1 MSFTRDAAALV
12 DCTPERTAANLL
24 RRLIVAAKRK
34 FSRIPKAEE
43 LVPQLR
49 EAGVGLHVLPTY
61 LCLLDHCNSKTGR
74 AWPSINRMAT
84 ILGLCRRTVE
94 RHTRQLVDAGLVL
107 RNDQQRGRRGR
118 FSTRR
123 YVVVAVLF
131 FARATVRHGGR
142 TGKRSLYKRR
152 TKSLLNSR
160 KEQIS
165 DLDREHREQ
174 TIKQRRGGE
183 HRKRDY
189 EWFFE

>member
-1 MSFTRDAAALV
+1 MWSILPHGEPPQTR
-12 DCTPERTAANLL
+12 
-24 RRLIVAAKRK
+24 RRVIVAGKQK
-34 FSRIPKAEE
+34 FNRIPKAGE

-74 AWPSINRMAT
+74 AWPSINRMAA

-94 RHTRQLVDAGLVL
+94 RHMRQLCEAGLVL

-131 FARATVRHGGR
+131 FRRATVRHGGR
-142 TGKRSLYKRR
+142 TSKPSLYKER

-160 KEQIS
+160 KERIS
-165 DLDREHREQ
+165 DLDRERREQ
-174 TIKQRRGGE
+174 TIESRRGEQRRTG
-183 HRKRDY
+183 Y
-189 EWFFE
+189 EWFFGK

>member
-1 MSFTRDAAALV
+1 MAG
-12 DCTPERTAANLL
+12 
-24 RRLIVAAKRK
+24 KRK
-34 FSRIPKAEE
+34 FSRVPKAEE

-61 LCLLDHCNSKTGR
+61 LCLLDHCSSKTGR

-94 RHTRQLVDAGLVL
+94 RHMRQLVDAGLVL
-107 RNDQQRGRRGR
+107 RNDQQRARRGR

-131 FARATVRHGGR
+131 FRRATVRHGGR
-142 TGKRSLYKRR
+142 TGEGSLYKRR
-152 TKSLLNSR
+152 TKSSLNSPT
-160 KEQIS
+160 EQIS
-165 DLDREHREQ
+165 AIDKEHREQ
-174 TIKQRRGGE
+174 TIKARRGE
-183 HRKRDY
+183 QRKRGY

>member
-1 MSFTRDAAALV
+1 MAAKQKFTRM
-12 DCTPERTAANLL
+12 
-24 RRLIVAAKRK
+24 
-34 FSRIPKAEE
+34 PKADE

-49 EAGVGLHVLPTY
+49 SAGIGLHVLPTY

-74 AWPSINRMAT
+74 AWPSINRMAN

-94 RHTRQLVDAGLVL
+94 RHMKDLVAAGLVL

-131 FARATVRHGGR
+131 FRRATVRHGGR
-142 TGKRSLYKRR
+142 TSKPSLYKQR
-152 TKSLLNSR
+152 TNSLLNSR
-160 KEQIS
+160 KERIS

-174 TIKQRRGGE
+174 TIKERRGEE
-183 HRKRDY
+183 HRKRGY

>member
-1 MSFTRDAAALV
+1 M
-12 DCTPERTAANLL
+12 
-24 RRLIVAAKRK
+24 AAKRK

-49 EAGVGLHVLPTY
+49 TAGVGLHVLPTY

-74 AWPSINRMAT
+74 AWPSINRMAK

-94 RHTRQLVDAGLVL
+94 RHMKDLVNAGLVL
-107 RNDQQRGRRGR
+107 RNDQKRGRRGR

-131 FARATVRHGGR
+131 FRRATVRHGGR
-142 TGKRSLYKRR
+142 TGERSLYKRR
-152 TKSLLNSR
+152 TKNSSNSPR
-160 KEQIS
+160 ERIS
-165 DLDREHREQ
+165 AIDKEHREQ
-174 TIKQRRGGE
+174 TIKQRRGE
-183 HRKRDY
+183 QRKRGY

>member
-1 MSFTRDAAALV
+1 MAG
-12 DCTPERTAANLL
+12 
-24 RRLIVAAKRK
+24 KRK
-34 FSRIPKAEE
+34 FTRVPKAEE
-43 LVPQLR
+43 LVPCLR

-74 AWPSINRMAT
+74 AWPSINRMAN

-94 RHTRQLVDAGLVL
+94 RHMKQLCDAGLVL
-107 RNDQQRGRRGR
+107 RNDQKRGRRGR

-131 FARATVRHGGR
+131 FRRATVRHGGR
-142 TGKRSLYKRR
+142 TSSRSLYKER
-152 TKSLLNSR
+152 TKRSLNSR

-165 DLDREHREQ
+165 AIDREHREQ
-174 TIKQRRGGE
+174 TIKARRGEE
-183 HRKRDY
+183 HRKRGY

>member
-1 MSFTRDAAALV
+1 M
-12 DCTPERTAANLL
+12 
-24 RRLIVAAKRK
+24 AAKRK
-34 FSRIPKAEE
+34 FSRVPKTEE

-74 AWPSINRMAT
+74 AWPSINRMST

-94 RHTRQLVDAGLVL
+94 RHMRQLVDAGLVL

-118 FSTRR
+118 YSTRR

-131 FARATVRHGGR
+131 FRRATVRHGGR
-142 TGKRSLYKRR
+142 TRKPSLYKER

-165 DLDREHREQ
+165 DQDQAYREEAIR
-174 TIKQRRGGE
+174 KKRGQEG
-183 HRKRDY
+183 RIRGY
-189 EWFFE
+189 EWLFE

>member
-1 MSFTRDAAALV
+1 M
-12 DCTPERTAANLL
+12 
-24 RRLIVAAKRK
+24 
-34 FSRIPKAEE
+34 PKAED
-43 LVPQLR
+43 LVPCLR
-49 EAGVGLHVLPTY
+49 EAGIGLHVLPTY

-94 RHTRQLVDAGLVL
+94 RHMKDLVDAGLVL

-131 FARATVRHGGR
+131 FRRATVRHGGR
-142 TGKRSLYKRR
+142 TNSRSLYKER
-152 TKSLLNSR
+152 TKPLLNSR
-160 KEQIS
+160 KERIS

-174 TIKQRRGGE
+174 TIRQRRGE
-183 HRKRDY
+183 QRKRGY
-189 EWFFE
+189 QWFFGE

>member
-1 MSFTRDAAALV
+1 MAAKQKFTRM
-12 DCTPERTAANLL
+12 
-24 RRLIVAAKRK
+24 
-34 FSRIPKAEE
+34 PKADE

-49 EAGVGLHVLPTY
+49 SAGIGLHVLPTY

-74 AWPSINRMAT
+74 AWPSINRMAN

-94 RHTRQLVDAGLVL
+94 RHMKDLVAAGLVL

-131 FARATVRHGGR
+131 FRRATVRHGGR

-152 TKSLLNSR
+152 TKSSLNSQ

-165 DLDREHREQ
+165 AIDKEHREQ
-174 TIKQRRGGE
+174 IIKARRGE
-183 HRKRDY
+183 QRKRGY

>member
-1 MSFTRDAAALV
+1 LSPLKRIR
-12 DCTPERTAANLL
+12 RTTSQEET
-24 RRLIVAAKRK
+24 VAAKQK
-34 FSRIPKAEE
+34 FTRMPKADE

-49 EAGVGLHVLPTY
+49 SAGIGLHVLPTY

-74 AWPSINRMAT
+74 AWPSINRMAN

-94 RHTRQLVDAGLVL
+94 RHMKDLVAAGLVL
-107 RNDQQRGRRGR
+107 RNDQKRGRRGR

-131 FARATVRHGGR
+131 FARATVRHGDR
-142 TGKRSLYKRR
+142 TGKRSLYKRG
-152 TKSLLNSR
+152 TKSSLNSR

-165 DLDREHREQ
+165 AIDKEHREQ
-174 TIKQRRGGE
+174 TIKARRAEE
-183 HRKRDY
+183 HTKRGY

>member
-1 MSFTRDAAALV
+1 MV

-24 RRLIVAAKRK
+24 RGLIVAAKRK
-34 FSRIPKAEE
+34 FSRVPKAEE
-43 LVPQLR
+43 LVPCLR

-61 LCLLDHCNSKTGR
+61 LCLLDHCNSRTGR
-74 AWPSINRMAT
+74 AWPSINRMAN

-94 RHTRQLVDAGLVL
+94 RHMRQLVDAGLVL

-131 FARATVRHGGR
+131 FRRATVRHGGR
-142 TGKRSLYKRR
+142 TSKRSLYKRR
-152 TKSLLNSR
+152 TKSSLNSQ

-165 DLDREHREQ
+165 DIDKEHREQ
-174 TIKQRRGGE
+174 TIKQRRGE
-183 HRKRDY
+183 QRKRGY

>member
-1 MSFTRDAAALV
+1 
-12 DCTPERTAANLL
+12 
-24 RRLIVAAKRK
+24 VAAKRK
-34 FSRIPKAEE
+34 FTRVPKAEE
-43 LVPQLR
+43 FVPCLR

-61 LCLLDHCNSKTGR
+61 LCLLDHCNSRTGR
-74 AWPSINRMAT
+74 AWPSINRLAA

-94 RHTRQLVDAGLVL
+94 RHMRQLCEAGLVL
-107 RNDQQRGRRGR
+107 RNDQQRGGRGR

-131 FARATVRHGGR
+131 FRRSTVRHGGS
-142 TGKRSLYKRR
+142 TSKRSLYKER

-165 DLDREHREQ
+165 DLDKEHREQ
-174 TIKQRRGGE
+174 TIKQRRGE
-183 HRKRDY
+183 QRKRGY

>member
-1 MSFTRDAAALV
+1 MSFSRDAAALV
-12 DCTPERTAANLL
+12 DCTPGRTAANLL
-24 RRLIVAAKRK
+24 RRSIVAAKRK

-94 RHTRQLVDAGLVL
+94 RHMKDLVEAGLVL

-131 FARATVRHGGR
+131 FKGATACDGR
-142 TGKRSLYKRR
+142 RKRKPSLYKERNK
-152 TKSLLNSR
+152 TLLNSR
-160 KEQIS
+160 KIQIS
-165 DLDREHREQ
+165 DLDR
-174 TIKQRRGGE
+174 
-183 HRKRDY
+183 
-189 EWFFE
+189 